1 MKAGPSSIISAFGT
15 FLVVQWLRLC
25 SPSAGG
31 PGSIPGQGTKIAT
44 KTQLGQNKNKY
55 KKIISALMQETQRKP
70 EPLLPCENSVY
81 EVASVVS
88 DSL

>member
-55 KKIISALMQETQRKP
+55 KKIIS
-70 EPLLPCENSVY
+70 VY
-81 EVASVVS
+81 EKPQKKNDELFGEIKLFS
-88 DSL
+88 